1 MGSIH
6 GKNRRSKISNLLSFW
21 TFQIFFSDKVAEK
34 TNEHQMVQPY
44 KKGLGIGTGAYVY
57 RSRTQKG

>member
-1 MGSIH
+1 MGSIR

-21 TFQIFFSDKVAEK
+21 TFPIFFSDKVTEK

-44 KKGLGIGTGAYVY
+44 MKSLGIGTDAYVY
-57 RSRTQKG
+57 SSRTQKG